1 MPRCFTIL
9 VMTVV
14 AIVTVV
20 TVVRVVTVMTVLTKK
35 KKSPNKIILKQ
46 IYILQTKLSIK
57 YISKDN
63 FSIFADLQI
72 SKIPIGL
79 TKISGEAL

>member
-1 MPRCFTIL
+1 MLYNTSNDSSGNSDSSDSCESSDSNDSTDQ
-9 VMTVV
+9 
-14 AIVTVV
+14 
-20 TVVRVVTVMTVLTKK
+20 K